1 MQTVHLGHTPAFPHP
16 PGGWQTAQALAGL
29 IASAGEPGFHQT
41 AIACLNTALP
51 LCWWS
56 VYSLHAAHVP
66 TLHLGGSYQA
76 PDHTLQAFRFY
87 ADGPWRHDPTF
98 DAARE
103 RLVQGGLALTHWH
116 ASEIPQRQRSG
127 IYTRHALR
135 ERVSLVTL
143 RAGGSL
149 TAINLY
155 RHDQQ
160 PAFADAELD
169 LLGLLAPP
177 LLACVDRHLRSLSAA
192 PGPAP
197 ADPLEALPRREREV
211 CERLLRG
218 WTHEGVASDLAISA
232 GTVKTYRDRA
242 FERLG
247 IHHRNELFALALR
260 SVGRSGCAAGGLYP

>member
-1 MQTVHLGHTPAFPHP
+1 MQTVHLGESRPSPCS
-16 PGGWQTAQALAGL
+16 PGGWQAAQALAGL
-29 IASAGEPGFHQT
+29 IGSAGEAGFDQT

-56 VYSLHAAHVP
+56 VYSLHPAQAP
-66 TLHLGGSYQA
+66 TQHLGGSYHA
-76 PDHTLQAFRFY
+76 PDHTQQAFRFY

-103 RLVQGGLALTHWH
+103 RLAQGGLALTHWH
-116 ASEIPQRQRSG
+116 ASEIPQRHRSG

-143 RAGGSL
+143 PAGGSL

-155 RHDQQ
+155 RQDAQ
-160 PAFADAELD
+160 PAFADAELE
-169 LLGLLAPP
+169 LLSLLAPP
-177 LLACVDRHLRSLSAA
+177 LLACVDRHLRSASAVPAAA
-192 PGPAP
+192 PAGPL
-197 ADPLEALPRREREV
+197 DALPRREREV

-260 SVGRSGCAAGGLYP
+260 SVGQAGRTK

>member
-1 MQTVHLGHTPAFPHP
+1 MQTVHLGRTAPSPAA
-16 PGGWQTAQALAGL
+16 PGAWQTAQALAGL
-29 IASAGEPGFHQT
+29 IASAGEPGFDQT

-56 VYSLHAAHVP
+56 VYSVHALRAP
-66 TLHLGGSYQA
+66 TLHLGGSYRA
-76 PDHTLQAFRFY
+76 TDHTHEAFRFY

-103 RLVQGGLALTHWH
+103 RLAQGEMALTHWH
-116 ASEIPQRQRSG
+116 ASEIPKRQRSG

-155 RHDQQ
+155 RHDAQ
-160 PAFADAELD
+160 PAFADTELD
-169 LLGLLAPP
+169 LLSLLAPP
-177 LLACVDRHLRSLSAA
+177 LLACVDRHLRSLAAA
-192 PGPAP
+192 PVTALAGPL
-197 ADPLEALPRREREV
+197 DALPRREREV

-218 WTHEGVASDLAISA
+218 WTHEGVARDLGISA

-242 FERLG
+242 FERLE
-247 IHHRNELFALALR
+247 IHHRNELFALVLR
-260 SVGRSGCAAGGLYP
+260 STASGGGGSTKSYQ